1 MRVKRYTA
9 LFVCPLVAAG
19 VGMATTYEAE
29 SPVNTMTG
37 ATKRSIC
44 GPCGGMADVGWIG
57 DGNGPNSTL
66 QFNGVT
72 VIATGQ
78 YPVMFY
84 YGNGSPQTLY
94 GYISVNGAAAGT
106 LAFAPT
112 GGWANIGSVMLTVT
126 LNQGGVNTIKISNP
140 SGFTADI
147 DRIDVGNTGAALQPL
162 PPTNNPPVNNP
173 PIVSGGS
180 PSGVLAAGN
189 TQAVVQVRTDI
200 ASACKYSTT
209 PGVSYASMNST
220 FTITGGTE
228 HSTTIAG
235 LQNGGQYAYYVRC
248 MNSAGAADT
257 ADYPIAF
264 SISIPVALP
273 LTGNTVS
280 LFSFGP
286 VGNGGDDTAVFQTAL
301 NSAAVSGKV
310 LEIPVSVQPYNVQPI
325 YLPSNTNLLVDPGVV
340 VQATSGYGTYQRMVN
355 IADVSNVTINAA
367 GSTFRMRKAEYT
379 NGEYRHC
386 LAILG
391 ASNITIHGMT
401 CNDSGGDGL
410 YISGSNQ
417 SYSYNVTVEDSTF
430 NNNRRQG
437 FTMTS
442 GQSIYIRRC
451 RFTNTDGT
459 APQNGIDF
467 EPNSASDRLVDVH
480 IEDSFTDHNAGD
492 GVGIGIGR
500 LTSSSQPVSIVF
512 LRHHSGNNGVTGFVG
527 YYESNGNVAGV
538 PGSILI
544 DQGVSDMNGS
554 YGAAALFYSASGPS
568 LVFQNL
574 IVTNANQSRT
584 TVNNAAIG
592 IKRGGGGI
600 GPMGNVY
607 FLNPIIIDTTG
618 KIDYY
623 YTINDFSNVGETRI
637 QIVNPAQIS
646 GALRATSTVWGW
658 IDNST
663 AASVNIR

>member
-1 MRVKRYTA
+1 MRAFKPYTA

-37 ATKRSIC
+37 ATRSSIC
-44 GPCGGMADVGWIG
+44 RPCSGMAEVGWIG
-57 DGNGPNSTL
+57 DANGPNSTL

-72 VIATGQ
+72 VTATGL
-78 YPVMFY
+78 YPVTFY
-84 YGNGSPQTLY
+84 YGNGSPQSLA
-94 GYISVNGAAAGT
+94 GNINVNGVAAGT

-112 GGWANIGSVMLTVT
+112 GGWTNIGSVTLAVM

-140 SGFTADI
+140 SGFVADI
-147 DRIDVGNTGAALQPL
+147 DRIDVGNTGAPE
-162 PPTNNPPVNNP
+162 NNTPANKVN
-173 PIVSGGS
+173 
-180 PSGVLAAGN
+180 L
-189 TQAVVQVRTDI
+189 
-200 ASACKYSTT
+200 
-209 PGVSYASMNST
+209 
-220 FTITGGTE
+220 
-228 HSTTIAG
+228 
-235 LQNGGQYAYYVRC
+235 L
-248 MNSAGAADT
+248 
-257 ADYPIAF
+257 
-264 SISIPVALP
+264 
-273 LTGNTVS
+273 
-280 LFSFGP
+280 SFGP
-286 VGNGGDDTAVFQTAL
+286 AGNGGDDTAVFQSAL
-301 NSAAVSGKV
+301 NSAAVSGMV
-310 LEIPVSVQPYNVQPI
+310 LEIPALAQPFNVQPI

-340 VQATSGYGTYQRMVN
+340 IQATAGYGTYQRMIN

-367 GSTFRMRKAEYT
+367 GSTFRMRKSEYT
-379 NGEYRHC
+379 SGEYRHC
-386 LAILG
+386 LIISG
-391 ASNITIHGMT
+391 ASNVTIHGVT

-410 YISGSNQ
+410 LITGSNQ

-437 FTMTS
+437 FTLTS

-451 RFTNTDGT
+451 HFTNTNGT

-467 EPNSASDRLVDVH
+467 EPNNANERLVDVH
-480 IEDSFTDHNAGD
+480 IEDSSTDGNVGD
-492 GVGIGIGR
+492 GVGIGINNM
-500 LTSSSQPVSIVF
+500 TSSSQPVSITF
-512 LRHHSGNNGVTGFVG
+512 LRHHSGNNGRTGFLG
-527 YYESNGNVAGV
+527 SYESNGNVAGV

-544 DQGVSDMNGS
+544 NQSVSDMNGT

-568 LVFQNL
+568 LTFQNL

-584 TVNNAAIG
+584 TVNNAAIAVE
-592 IKRGGGGI
+592 RGGGGI

-637 QIVNPAQIS
+637 QIVNPVQIS

-663 AASVNIR
+663 ATLVNIR

>member
-1 MRVKRYTA
+1 MRVLQSSTA
-9 LFVCPLVAAG
+9 LLVCLLVAAG

-37 ATKRSIC
+37 ATKISFC
-44 GPCGGMADVGWIG
+44 APCSGRANVGWIG

-66 QFNGVT
+66 QFNSITVT
-72 VIATGQ
+72 ATGQ
-78 YPVMFY
+78 YPVSFY
-84 YGNGSPQTLY
+84 YANGSPQTLSA
-94 GYISVNGAAAGT
+94 YISVNGAAAGT

-112 GGWANIGSVMLTVT
+112 GGWANIASVTLTLS

-140 SGFTADI
+140 SGFVADI
-147 DRIDVGNTGAALQPL
+147 DRIDVGSTGA
-162 PPTNNPPVNNP
+162 PPANNPPV
-173 PIVSGGS
+173 ISGGS
-180 PSGVLAAGN
+180 PSGALAAGN
-189 TQAVVQVRTDI
+189 TQTVISVRTDV
-200 ASACKYSTT
+200 ASTCKYSTA
-209 PGVSYASMNST
+209 PGVSYASIGSI
-220 FTITGGTE
+220 FTVTGGTT

-235 LQNGGQYAYYVRC
+235 LQNGMQYAYYVRC

-264 SISIPVALP
+264 SISMPPAQSLP
-273 LTGNTVS
+273 SNTVS
-280 LFSFGP
+280 LLSFGSA
-286 VGNGGDDTAVFQTAL
+286 GNGGDDTAVFQSAL

-310 LEIPVSVQPYNVQPI
+310 LEIPVSAQPYNVQPV

-340 VQATSGYGTYQRMVN
+340 VQATSGYSAYQRMIN

-367 GSTFRMRKAEYT
+367 GSSFRMRKSEYT
-379 NGEYRHC
+379 TGESRHC

-391 ASNITIHGMT
+391 ASNVTIHGIT

-437 FTMTS
+437 FSMIS

-451 RFTNTDGT
+451 YFTNTNGT

-467 EPNSASDRLVDVH
+467 EPNSANDRFVDVH
-480 IEDSFTDHNAGD
+480 VEDSFTDGNAGD
-492 GVGIGIGR
+492 GVGISIGN
-500 LTSSSQPVSIVF
+500 LTSLSQPVSITF
-512 LRHHSGNNGVTGFVG
+512 LRHHSGHNSATGFVG

-544 DQGVSDMNGS
+544 DQGVSDMNGT
-554 YGAAALFYSASGPS
+554 YGAAAAFYSASGPS
-568 LVFQNL
+568 LTFQNL
-574 IVTNANQSRT
+574 VVTNANQTRT
-584 TVNNAAIG
+584 TWNNAAIAV
-592 IKRGGGGI
+592 KRGGGGI
-600 GPMGNVY
+600 GLMGNVY

-623 YTINDFSNVGETRI
+623 YTINDYSNVGETKI
-637 QIVNPAQIS
+637 QIVNPVQLS

-663 AASVNIR
+663 ATAVNIR